1 MTHKKILVLMGHPD
15 TQTLTNE
22 MANVYEYGAREAGHE
37 VERINVGEL
46 QFDPILHKGYREIQ
60 QLEPDLLKVQ
70 EAFRWADHI
79 AIFYPNWWCS
89 MPALLKGMFDRMF
102 LPGFA
107 FRFEK
112 GKDYSWQRLLTGRSA
127 RIVVLAATHPLVIR
141 FMFGDFTNELSRG
154 TLWFSGISPVRVTA
168 LGPSEKASEAKKR
181 RWKKTLYELGQR
193 GV

>member
-1 MTHKKILVLMGHPD
+1 MGHPD